1 MHSYSRKVLIGFN
14 VCICIY
20 YFQFTHRWQVRIVFD
35 SECWSMY
42 LQDSCAYIFNQPDQ
56 PANTRKPCWPTSF
69 LCPPLSWSNSLDQH
83 QTSFNQHKPAFWS
96 FQHMCWGKV
105 SVWVLP
111 TAELFG
117 RLRAV
122 WHMHIECS
130 NSYGSNLPALE
141 RLAHAVLKY
150 LDWTWWYITWARSD
164 TLFLWL
170 VHQQDSSP

>member
-1 MHSYSRKVLIGFN
+1 MHSYSRKVLISFN
-14 VCICIY
+14 VCICIL
-20 YFQFTHRWQVRIVFD
+20 FSVHSPLEGIVFD
-35 SECWSMY
+35 SECWSMD
-42 LQDSCAYIFNQPDQ
+42 LQDSCAYIFNQTDQ
-56 PANTRKPCWPTSF
+56 PATTRKPCWSTSF

-96 FQHMCWGKV
+96 FQYMCWGKV

-141 RLAHAVLKY
+141 QLAHAMLKY
-150 LDWTWWYITWARSD
+150 LD
-164 TLFLWL
+164 
-170 VHQQDSSP
+170 